1 MSDAV
6 VKVVESFDEMV
17 RPEGGRVSLVAVEG
31 GTLRV
36 AYTKGHNEQC
46 ETCVFEP
53 GALAQLMQ
61 DTVKD
66 HDPSIVEVVVEEV
79 QSGR

>member
-1 MSDAV
+1 MSTAV
-6 VKVVESFDEMV
+6 EKVVELFDEMV
-17 RPEGGRVSLVAVEG
+17 KPEGGRVGLLAVEG

-36 AYTKGHNEQC
+36 EYAKGINEEC

-53 GALAQLMQ
+53 DALAMMMQ
-61 DTVKD
+61 DMVKD

-79 QSGR
+79 AT

>member
-1 MSDAV
+1 MSDGVA
-6 VKVVESFDEMV
+6 KVVELFDEMV
-17 RPEGGRVSLVAVEG
+17 KPEGGRVGLVSVEG
-31 GTLRV
+31 GTLHV
-36 AYTKGHNEQC
+36 EYMKGHNEQC

-66 HDPSIVEVVVEEV
+66 HDPSIVEVVVDEV
-79 QSGR
+79 S